1 MVKSPKSL
9 QSQDEILLHS
19 SSQGGEPLSTLVYT
33 GPSFFKKPLSY
44 SVVILST
51 VSNEL
56 VYPRNAPFQCF
67 WSIRQLSWPV
77 SQLVC
82 NVLERSSEK
91 ADNYKLPC
99 CWIDT
104 MWGLELG
111 LYSLPVPFTWFISKA
126 WIQPVSQSLQ
136 WCPCKAIVLWGQ
148 DWTCCY
154 SFSCGGWRLRIKVKR
169 DILKALCVFVCVH
182 VQTGLHTFS
191 KPMWQNQTRPDRV
204 GPGTVTG
211 CGWLRLPGC
220 NSLHCSSCVYSHIP
234 RYTVTHLP
242 ELLAPHLRM

>member
-1 MVKSPKSL
+1 MVESPKSL
-9 QSQDEILLHS
+9 QSQAEILLHS

-44 SVVILST
+44 SVVILSA
-51 VSNEL
+51 VSNEP

-104 MWGLELG
+104 MLGLELG
-111 LYSLPVPFTWFISKA
+111 LYSLPCH
-126 WIQPVSQSLQ
+126 SLDLFRKPEYSL
-136 WCPCKAIVLWGQ
+136 CRSRYSDVHVKP
-148 DWTCCY
+148 
-154 SFSCGGWRLRIKVKR
+154 SFSE
-169 DILKALCVFVCVH
+169 
-182 VQTGLHTFS
+182 
-191 KPMWQNQTRPDRV
+191 DRTE
-204 GPGTVTG
+204 PAVT
-211 CGWLRLPGC
+211 LSP
-220 NSLHCSSCVYSHIP
+220 V
-234 RYTVTHLP
+234 
-242 ELLAPHLRM
+242 EDED